1 MMKYILLT
9 WKNLKRNRRRLVVTS
24 VSVSISIFVFCA
36 LITIVHVVDS
46 FLERANKSEL
56 IGVADRYD
64 SAEEGMPQTH
74 INKIREIAGVRAAM
88 GVNLAFSSYRDEK
101 DNITLWA
108 ADHLAVD
115 KVLATAPGFDNAL
128 PEADFRDFE
137 RERTGALIGKVWT
150 TKYGWKKGDM
160 IMLKAVFPNASTPMA
175 DVQLKLAGEIPSGFW
190 DSRII
195 IHRDYYEELSN
206 RRDRADVIMV
216 SAESF
221 DAIQPVCSAIESALL
236 NSSVPVKATSSAEF
250 FNRFM
255 AGLNLKSI
263 ITVISFVVFVATISI
278 TANSIAMSVRER
290 KREVAI
296 LKSLGYRNSLVL
308 TLLLGESVL
317 TTFIGGCVGSLVA
330 YLLFSSAGMFL
341 KVGPLSYFEVPP
353 VMVLYGLGGAI
364 LIGLLSGSLPSLSAC
379 RMPIVKALRDVS

>member
-1 MMKYILLT
+1 MKFLLLI
-9 WKNLKRNRRRLVVTS
+9 WKNMKRNRRRLIVTS
-24 VSVSISIFVFCA
+24 LSVGISIFVFCA
-36 LITIVHVVDS
+36 LITIVHVVDG
-46 FLERANKSEL
+46 FLALSSKSQM

-74 INKIREIAGVRAAM
+74 INKIKEIPGIEGTM
-88 GVNLAFSSYRDEK
+88 GVDLAFSTYRDEK
-101 DNITLWA
+101 DSITVWA
-108 ADHLAVD
+108 ADHMALA
-115 KVLATAPGFDNAL
+115 KVLVTAPGLQNAI
-128 PEADFRDFE
+128 PDSVFRDFE

-150 TKYGWKKGDM
+150 TKYGWKKGD
-160 IMLKAVFPNASTPMA
+160 IITLKTSFPHAPIPTA
-175 DVQLKLAGEIPSGFW
+175 DVQLKVEGEIPNGFW

-195 IHRDYYEELSN
+195 MHRDYYEELSS
-206 RRDRADVIMV
+206 RRDTADVIML

-221 DAIQPVCSAIESALL
+221 DKIQPVCSAIEAALL
-236 NSSVPVKATSSAEF
+236 NSSVPVKATTSAEF

-263 ITVISFVVFVATISI
+263 ITLISVLVFIATISI

-296 LKSLGYRNSLVL
+296 LKSLGYTNSLIL

-317 TTFIGGCVGSLVA
+317 MTFIGGCIGALLA
-330 YLLFSSAGMFL
+330 YGLFSSAGMFI

-353 VMVLYGLGGAI
+353 LMVLYGLGGAI
-364 LIGLLSGSLPSLSAC
+364 LIGLLSGSLPSLNAC
-379 RMPIVKALRDVS
+379 RMSIVKALRDVS

>member
-1 MMKYILLT
+1 MMKHLLFI
-9 WKNLKRNRRRLVVTS
+9 WKNLKRNRRRLVVTAL
-24 VSVSISIFVFCA
+24 SVSISIFVFCA
-36 LITIVHVVDS
+36 LITIVNIVDS

-74 INKIREIAGVRAAM
+74 VNKIKEIPGVQAAM
-88 GVNLAFSSYRDEK
+88 GVNLAFCSYRDEK
-101 DNITLWA
+101 DNIALWA
-108 ADHLAVD
+108 ADHAALY
-115 KVLATAPGFDNAL
+115 KVLASAPGHEGDL
-128 PEADFRDFE
+128 PEGDFREFE

-150 TKYGWKKGDM
+150 TKYGWKKGDL
-160 IMLKAVFPNASTPMA
+160 ITLKAAFPHAPTPTA
-175 DVQLKLAGEIPSGFW
+175 DVQLKVAGEIPSGFW
-190 DSRII
+190 DSRIF

-206 RRDRADVIMV
+206 RRDKADVIML

-221 DAIQPVCSAIESALL
+221 DKVQTVCSAIEAALL
-236 NSSVPVKATSSAEF
+236 NSAVPVKATTSAEF

-263 ITVISFVVFVATISI
+263 ITLISFVVFVATISI

-296 LKSLGYRNSLVL
+296 LKSLGYQNSLVL

-317 TTFIGGCVGSLVA
+317 MTFIGGCIGALIA
-330 YLLFSSAGMFL
+330 YFLFSSAGMFL
-341 KVGPLSYFEVPP
+341 KVGPLSYFEVSP
-353 VMVLYGLGGAI
+353 VIVLYGLGGSI

-379 RMPIVKALRDVS
+379 RMPIVKALREVS